1 MYAQKLTYLK
11 GTDNRSAGTHH
22 PTPLRLLGEG
32 QQCKNFPDYHRK
44 ATQHAT
50 QSRFY

>member
-1 MYAQKLTYLK
+1 VGRSRRA
-11 GTDNRSAGTHH
+11 NRSASTYH

-32 QQCKNFPDYHRK
+32 QQYEKKFLTTRFLHPK

-50 QSRFY
+50 QSQFY